1 MISKIL
7 DMSPKESERITVA
20 YKKERSRLLGYIRNR
35 IPDRLEAEDI
45 LQDVFYQ
52 LTIGFSDIRR
62 IENLTAWL
70 YRVTDNRIIDL
81 FRKKRPVT
89 FSFKENSAED
99 EDGPLTL
106 EEILPSIET
115 TPGDEELKEM
125 IWETIEETL
134 TELPEEQRDLFIQN
148 EFEEMSF
155 REISEKTGVGIN
167 TLISRKRY
175 AVLALRKNLDE
186 LYKLLKNN

>member
-1 MISKIL
+1 VS
-7 DMSPKESERITVA
+7 D
-20 YKKERSRLLGYIRNR
+20 
-35 IPDRLEAEDI
+35 EAEDI
-45 LQDVFYQ
+45 LQDIFYQ
-52 LTIGFSDIRR
+52 LTVGFNDIRR
-62 IENLTAWL
+62 IESLTAWL
-70 YRVTDNRIIDL
+70 YKVADNRITDL
-81 FRKKRPVT
+81 FRKRKHEVIRFRDIDP
-89 FSFKENSAED
+89 KGEE
-99 EDGPLTL
+99 GPLTL
-106 EEILPSIET
+106 EEILPSVGT
-115 TPGDEELKEM
+115 TPYDEDLKEM

-134 TELPEEQRDLFIQN
+134 SALPEEQRSVFTDT

>member
-1 MISKIL
+1 M
-7 DMSPKESERITVA
+7 
-20 YKKERSRLLGYIRNR
+20 
-35 IPDRLEAEDI
+35 EAEDI
-45 LQDVFYQ
+45 LQDIFYQ
-52 LTIGFSDIRR
+52 LTIGFNDIRR

-70 YRVTDNRIIDL
+70 YKVADNRITDL
-81 FRKKRPVT
+81 FRKRRHETISYNENVT
-89 FSFKENSAED
+89 EG

-106 EEILPSIET
+106 QEILPSVGT
-115 TPGDEELKEM
+115 TPYDEELNDM

-134 TELPEEQRDLFIQN
+134 SALPDEQSSVFIDN

-155 REISEKTGVGIN
+155 KEISEKTGVGIN